1 MTVVTLLTSLA
12 HLPNHESPNRDL
24 PPARRQLSS
33 WLGRARP
40 HRHRRVLV
48 PAFAVVGSGHP
59 PGQMTPDG
67 RSMPQ
72 PCTRSG
78 AAMTLGQRQC
88 DKIRIAGRAN
98 QGNAGSKA
106 TGSAPG
112 PRQGAVPL
120 GTPPRAAALS
130 CKSSPGAAAR
140 GERSAGS
147 GGGFGELN
155 LEPHV
160 GEAADQVPR
169 VACSIEPVE
178 KSRHSWRVPR
188 SGPSP
193 QASKTSRHLLSK
205 RCGPGRWATWNPS
218 VGWGEGGGSGSG
230 LGSRHHDG
238 SPS

>member
-24 PPARRQLSS
+24 PPACRQLSS

-88 DKIRIAGRAN
+88 DKIRIAGRPIRRRRRKRRAAGRTRRRQAHAGRRGRYRCGRASL
-98 QGNAGSKA
+98 QGWRGGVVAGSVRGEPSTPVLPVTPIPA
-106 TGSAPG
+106 LTLTPHPG
-112 PRQGAVPL
+112 PPPHPPSQPSASPPTPALPL
-120 GTPPRAAALS
+120 
-130 CKSSPGAAAR
+130 K
-140 GERSAGS
+140 
-147 GGGFGELN
+147 
-155 LEPHV
+155 
-160 GEAADQVPR
+160 
-169 VACSIEPVE
+169 
-178 KSRHSWRVPR
+178 
-188 SGPSP
+188 
-193 QASKTSRHLLSK
+193 
-205 RCGPGRWATWNPS
+205 
-218 VGWGEGGGSGSG
+218 GGGSWCVRRRAPRPPPG
-230 LGSRHHDG
+230 RRQRTR
-238 SPS
+238 